1 MTLSAAEDHTMG
13 LFNWLLDHGDD
24 EQESAE
30 DKVLVPPQ
38 RARVE
43 EAEVVIIPFG
53 VLHPNELGDEDSAH

>member
-1 MTLSAAEDHTMG
+1 MG
-13 LFNWLLDHGDD
+13 LFDWLLDHGDD